1 MIVNRLSTQQ
11 VDDIFE
17 RLQNGLSNEKASR
30 HLVNVRPSDQYE
42 LESMTWRYQLRGFV
56 EGLFVAELIATP
68 VKKYVNRILFGNKE
82 TTQEGARP
90 GKKYKYS
97 VDILTEQ
104 ANIFEFN
111 VPAMNPY
118 DAYYQLTK
126 RIAYKSIPGIEFV
139 KVYSGFNSVRL
150 SDSQPIKTFTK
161 DELIYVTLI

>member
-1 MIVNRLSTQQ
+1 MNRLSTQQ
-11 VDDIFE
+11 VDDVFE
-17 RLQNGLSNEKASR
+17 RLQNGLSNEKAAR

-42 LESMTWRYQLRGFV
+42 LESMTWRYRLRGFI
-56 EGLFVAELIATP
+56 EGLTVAELIASP
-68 VKKYVNRILFGNKE
+68 VKEYVNRILFGYKG

-126 RIAYKSIPGIEFV
+126 RIAYKSIPGIELV

-150 SDSQPIKTFTK
+150 PDSQPLKVFAK
-161 DELIYVTLI
+161 DELIYVTLL